1 MKSQTYVFLAAV
13 LVGQQSEA
21 FQTAPFS
28 RKTFLSKVVTTTGT
42 LVTTGVLYPNSA
54 VAVPSDQKAKKNTN
68 FRGGKEMSDALHNG
82 TDLNKGQAA
91 MAGGLLEKMGLPDIT
106 PDNGANSRAPPREK
120 R

>member
-1 MKSQTYVFLAAV
+1 MKSQTFAFLIAA

-28 RKTFLSKVVTTTGT
+28 RKAFLSKVATTTGA
-42 LVTTGVLYPNSA
+42 LVATGALYPNSA
-54 VAVPSDQKAKKNTN
+54 LAAPKQKAEKKAA

-91 MAGGLLEKMGLPDIT
+91 MASGLLDKMGLVDIT
-106 PDNGANSRAPPREK
+106 PDKGTNTRAAPRE
-120 R
+120 RR